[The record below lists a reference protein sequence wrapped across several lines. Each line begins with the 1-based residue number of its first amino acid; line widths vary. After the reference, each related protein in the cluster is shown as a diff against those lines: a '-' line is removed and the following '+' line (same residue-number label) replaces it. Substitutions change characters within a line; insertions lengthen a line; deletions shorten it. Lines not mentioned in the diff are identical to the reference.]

1 MKKIL
6 VLFVFSAFIFGC
18 ETSDNDLPTASIIG
32 VWNGVSINFTG
43 TGNAEIQGVP
53 VTADVDGEGYDID
66 YTVTFDEDPNIVSSI
81 GTISA
86 EVTAT
91 LQGQTYTESEEGI
104 SIDFSGPWSQDGNT
118 LALTIDGEDIIAN
131 IVELTE
137 SSLVLQF
144 ITERVETINGVA
156 ITADLDVNA
165 SYSRQ

>member
-6 VLFVFSAFIFGC
+6 ILFVFSAFIFGC
-18 ETSDNDLPTASIIG
+18 ETSDNDLTTASIIG

-43 TGNAEIQGVP
+43 TGAAEIQVVP

-66 YTVTFDEDPNIVSSI
+66 YTVTFDEDPNTVSTVGNFSVE
-81 GTISA
+81 A
-86 EVTAT
+86 TAT

-104 SIDFSGPWSQDGNT
+104 ALDFSGPWSQDGNT
-118 LALTIDGEDIIAN
+118 VALTIEGEEVIAN

-137 SSLVLQF
+137 TSLVLQF
-144 ITERVETINGVA
+144 IIERVETINGIS

>member
-18 ETSDNDLPTASIIG
+18 ETSDNETPTASIIG

-66 YTVTFDEDPNIVSSI
+66 YTVTFTEDPNTVTSI
-81 GTISA
+81 GAISVEA
-86 EVTAT
+86 TAT
-91 LQGQTYTESEEGI
+91 IQGQTYTESEEGVTL
-104 SIDFSGPWSQDGNT
+104 DFSGPWSQDGNILT
-118 LALTIDGEDIIAN
+118 LTIEGEEVIAN

-137 SSLVLQF
+137 TSLLLQF
-144 ITERVETINGVA
+144 IIERAETINGVA